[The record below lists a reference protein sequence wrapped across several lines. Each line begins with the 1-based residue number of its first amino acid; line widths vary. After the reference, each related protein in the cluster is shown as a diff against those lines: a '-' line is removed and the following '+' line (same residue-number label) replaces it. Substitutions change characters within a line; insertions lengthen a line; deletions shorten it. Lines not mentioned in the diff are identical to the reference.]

1 MEKIIFEKVTS
12 TTEETEEC
20 GAYLASLI
28 SEDSSLPQF
37 VSLVGDLGT
46 GKTAF
51 TRGFASLAAAGAAV
65 RSPTYTLV
73 NEYRGNGRPVF
84 HFDVYRIHD
93 EDDLYSIGFYDYLD
107 RRGVCL
113 TEWSE
118 NIEESLPESYVR
130 VEITKDDPTNADSRS
145 ISIELVGI
153 KK

>member
-20 GAYLASLI
+20 GARLASLI
-28 SEDSSLPQF
+28 SEDPSLPQF

-84 HFDVYRIHD
+84 HFDVYRIND

-107 RRGVCL
+107 EGICLVEWCDLIPYALPDRYISVTLEKLPDDVSLRRVR
-113 TEWSE
+113 
-118 NIEESLPESYVR
+118 ISLVMKGE
-130 VEITKDDPTNADSRS
+130 
-145 ISIELVGI
+145 
-153 KK
+153 

>member
-20 GAYLASLI
+20 GARLASLI

-51 TRGFASLAAAGAAV
+51 TRGFASLAASGAAV

-84 HFDVYRIHD
+84 HFDVYRIND

-107 RRGVCL
+107 EGICLVEWCDLIPYALPDRYISVTLEKLPDDVSLRRVR
-113 TEWSE
+113 
-118 NIEESLPESYVR
+118 ISLVSKGE
-130 VEITKDDPTNADSRS
+130 
-145 ISIELVGI
+145 
-153 KK
+153 

>member
-20 GAYLASLI
+20 GAHLASLI

-84 HFDVYRIHD
+84 HFDVYRIND

-107 RRGVCL
+107 EGICL
-113 TEWSE
+113 VEWCDLIPYALPDRYISVTLE
-118 NIEESLPESYVR
+118 KLPEDISLRRVR
-130 VEITKDDPTNADSRS
+130 ISLVTKG
-145 ISIELVGI
+145 E
-153 KK
+153 

>member
-20 GAYLASLI
+20 GAHLASLI

-51 TRGFASLAAAGAAV
+51 TRGFASLAASGAAV

-84 HFDVYRIHD
+84 HFDVYRIND
-93 EDDLYSIGFYDYLD
+93 EDDLYSIGFDDYVD
-107 RRGVCL
+107 SGICL
-113 TEWSE
+113 SEWSE
-118 NIEESLPESYVR
+118 NIEFALPDEHIR
-130 VEITKDDPTNADSRS
+130 VEISRISTDDGDFSKRCVDAKIIRN
-145 ISIELVGI
+145 
-153 KK
+153 

>member
-20 GAYLASLI
+20 GARLASLI

-84 HFDVYRIHD
+84 HFDVYRIND

-107 RRGVCL
+107 EGICLVEWCDLIPYALPDRYISVTLEKLPDDVSLRRVR
-113 TEWSE
+113 
-118 NIEESLPESYVR
+118 ISLVMKGE
-130 VEITKDDPTNADSRS
+130 
-145 ISIELVGI
+145 
-153 KK
+153 

>member
-20 GAYLASLI
+20 GARLASLI

-65 RSPTYTLV
+65 RSSTYTLV

-84 HFDVYRIHD
+84 HFDVYRIND

-107 RRGVCL
+107 EGICLVEWCDLIPYALPDRYISVTLEKLPDDVSLRRVR
-113 TEWSE
+113 
-118 NIEESLPESYVR
+118 ISLV
-130 VEITKDDPTNADSRS
+130 TKG
-145 ISIELVGI
+145 E
-153 KK
+153 

>member
-20 GAYLASLI
+20 GVRLASLI

-84 HFDVYRIHD
+84 HFDVYRIND

-107 RRGVCL
+107 EGICLVEWCDLIPYALPDRYISVTLEKLPDDVSLRRVR
-113 TEWSE
+113 
-118 NIEESLPESYVR
+118 ISLV
-130 VEITKDDPTNADSRS
+130 TKG
-145 ISIELVGI
+145 E
-153 KK
+153 